1 MGDCITNK
9 TLYDALE
16 GVHNPVRIS
25 LWVNISQTGTE
36 GMWNEMKGRNEKEH
50 FFSASSIPGT
60 VLSSVHLLFVVGH
73 IHGYFS
79 LIA

>member
-36 GMWNEMKGRNEKEH
+36 GMWNEMKGRNEKEQT
-50 FFSASSIPGT
+50 F
-60 VLSSVHLLFVVGH
+60 L
-73 IHGYFS
+73 
-79 LIA
+79 